1 MEMVRHDD
9 IRVQE
14 KPSLIAIVKNGSFH
28 EFCRGRDLKETSA
41 LRCHSGD
48 HVSSSFLRRKV
59 HCSNIPKARG

>member
-1 MEMVRHDD
+1 
-9 IRVQE
+9 
-14 KPSLIAIVKNGSFH
+14 
-28 EFCRGRDLKETSA
+28 